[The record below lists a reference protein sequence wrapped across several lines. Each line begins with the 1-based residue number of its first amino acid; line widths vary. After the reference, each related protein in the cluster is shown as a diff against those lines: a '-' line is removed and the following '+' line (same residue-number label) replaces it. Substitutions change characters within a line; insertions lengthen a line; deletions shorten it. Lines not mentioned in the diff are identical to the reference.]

1 MRGATT
7 LSSAHAFTQM
17 WACHNRTVSGT
28 VVTEVIGIALADTAR
43 RRLHERALDRYG
55 YVTTRDAVEVGV
67 AAVELRKIAQRGG
80 VEHVAYGLYR
90 FDDIPRTGKEELIE
104 AVLRV
109 GEGAF
114 LTQDSVLALH
124 DLALVNPRRIRVG
137 TPHRVRP
144 QLPDSI
150 EVIRQDLGSDEL
162 TVYDGIASATVAR
175 ALEDCWE
182 TVMTERLIDAT
193 RDATKRGLV
202 RRRDAE
208 RLLAVFGATP

>member
-1 MRGATT
+1 M
-7 LSSAHAFTQM
+7 
-17 WACHNRTVSGT
+17 
-28 VVTEVIGIALADTAR
+28 ALADTAR

-55 YVTTRDAVEVGV
+55 YVTTRDAAEVGV

-109 GEGAF
+109 GEDAF

-124 DLALVNPRRIRVG
+124 DLAMVNPRRIRVG

-150 EVIRQDLGSDEL
+150 EVIRQDLGADEL

-175 ALEDCWE
+175 ALEDCRE
-182 TVMTERLIDAT
+182 VVMTERLIDAT

-208 RLLAVFGATP
+208 RLLALFGAPA

>member
-1 MRGATT
+1 MP
-7 LSSAHAFTQM
+7 
-17 WACHNRTVSGT
+17 
-28 VVTEVIGIALADTAR
+28 LADTAR

-55 YVTTRDAVEVGV
+55 YVTTRDALAVGV

-109 GEGAF
+109 GDDAF
-114 LTQDSVLALH
+114 LTHDSVLALH
-124 DLALVNPRRIRVG
+124 DLAMVNPRRIRVG

-144 QLPDSI
+144 QLPVSI
-150 EVIRQDLGSDEL
+150 KAIRQQLRPDEL

-175 ALEDCWE
+175 ALEDCRT
-182 TVMTERLIDAT
+182 TVMTERLIEATDDA
-193 RDATKRGLV
+193 AKRGLI
-202 RRRDAE
+202 RKRDAQ
-208 RLLAVFGATP
+208 RLLVLFGATP